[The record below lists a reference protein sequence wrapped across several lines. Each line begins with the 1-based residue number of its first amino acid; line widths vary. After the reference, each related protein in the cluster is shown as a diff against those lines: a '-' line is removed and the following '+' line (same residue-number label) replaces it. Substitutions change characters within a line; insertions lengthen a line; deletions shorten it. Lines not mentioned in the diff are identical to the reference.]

1 MAGVLET
8 LTVPRASGF
17 TSAKLSPIGSSSVC
31 SLSGGRKSVLPEFRG
46 LKIQSTSTTVS
57 RGSVSLRLGR
67 RGGRIVCEAQDT
79 AVQGLDIVREKV
91 RKQDSTKHKNR
102 YVDRMTIPFHSNG
115 PRVYWMVI
123 LMTWY
128 H

>member
-79 AVQGLDIVREKV
+79 AVQDYTSLKKKEERRNK
-91 RKQDSTKHKNR
+91 KKNKKIKMR
-102 YVDRMTIPFHSNG
+102 RF
-115 PRVYWMVI
+115 
-123 LMTWY
+123 
-128 H
+128 